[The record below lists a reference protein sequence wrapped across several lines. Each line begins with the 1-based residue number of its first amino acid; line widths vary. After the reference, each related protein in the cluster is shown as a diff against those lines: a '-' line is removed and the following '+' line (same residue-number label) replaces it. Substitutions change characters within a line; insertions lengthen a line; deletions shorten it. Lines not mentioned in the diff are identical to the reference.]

1 MGGVQLGWM
10 AEISVPITR
19 ALGYFSAT
27 SQQLAMA
34 QMARRR
40 SQTFHGPHAGSRS
53 EIYNLLWR
61 FAYRGE
67 KVLAIEDVVEI

>member
-1 MGGVQLGWM
+1 
-10 AEISVPITR
+10 
-19 ALGYFSAT
+19 
-27 SQQLAMA
+27 MA